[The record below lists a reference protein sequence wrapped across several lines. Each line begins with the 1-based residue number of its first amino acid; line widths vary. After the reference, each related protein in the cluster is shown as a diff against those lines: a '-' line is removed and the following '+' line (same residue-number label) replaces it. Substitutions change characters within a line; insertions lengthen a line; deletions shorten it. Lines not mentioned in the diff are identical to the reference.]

1 MDIQRRV
8 VGGVVILDL
17 EGRMGWG
24 DNPARLK
31 ERVEDLV
38 GQERI
43 RILINLKN
51 VPFIDTKG
59 IAELVTSQATVQKQG
74 GQLKLAQ
81 PSAYT
86 REVLRVTRLDTV
98 LEVFG
103 SEREA
108 LRSFPT
114 DDGDPG

>member
-1 MDIQRRV
+1 
-8 VGGVVILDL
+8 
-17 EGRMGWG
+17 MGYG
-24 DNPARLK
+24 DNPALLK
-31 ERVEDLV
+31 ELVEDLL
-38 GQERI
+38 GQDHT
-43 RILINLKN
+43 RILINLKD

-59 IAELVTSQATVQKQG
+59 IAELVTSHATVQKQG
-74 GQLKLAQ
+74 GHLKVAQ

-103 SEREA
+103 SEQEA
-108 LRSFPT
+108 LRSFST